1 MKKSLTLVLTMCV
14 ASAMVLSAC
23 GESKPKETTTA
34 ETTTAETTVAA
45 EESSE
50 ETTQAESEEESSEK
64 ADETE
69 EQSEEAE
76 ETTEAAET
84 KESEEAAVEKEEAS
98 ETEKVLENA
107 AEETSEEAAAETEE
121 AAESAEEA
129 LAAAPVF
136 KMSEKAAEEAPADEK
151 ADAAAPAGESADDS
165 SSEAIGKQTEELEIT
180 VDGVTGLAQYE
191 DVEDGTS
198 EVRHFKVTF
207 EGKEY
212 YGTIDKGV
220 WAADDAEGDAVIAA
234 YQQAHES
241 DPSFMGAPGAGGSG
255 DGESPAG
262 ESTEAPSGE
271 ASDGAAPAAEGETPP
286 AKPEGNPPEG
296 APAEPDGAAP
306 AQAEAE
312 AAEVTV
318 TFSTGETAKAV
329 VGEPF
334 EFFFQCDAP
343 GDMGAPAEG
352 EEGAGITVSSGT
364 VEYSNVGLGG
374 PNSYP
379 TSEKVIITG
388 FEGDFEVTV
397 CDEASAMDAT
407 HTIYFDEAEIE
418 EAIANAEAM
427 AAQMAANPMD
437 GSSEDGESPAGES
450 TEAPAQAEAEAAEVT
465 VTFSTGETAK
475 AVVGEPFEFFFQC
488 DAPGDMGAPAEGE
501 EGAGITVSSG
511 TVEYSN
517 VGLGGPNSYPTSEK
531 VIITGFEGDFEVTVC
546 DEASAM
552 DATHTI
558 YFDEAEIEEA
568 IANAEA
574 MAAQMAANPMDG
586 SSEDGESPA
595 GESTEAPA
603 GEASDGEA
611 PAAQGEEPPAKPEG
625 NPPEGA
631 PAEPGAEAPAEEK
644 NVVVPV
650 FKMSEK
656 AAEEAPAAEA
666 PADDS
671 SSEAIGKQTEELEI
685 TVDGVTGLAQ
695 YEDVEDG
702 TSEVRHFKVTFDGK
716 EYYGTIDKGV
726 WAADDAEGDAVIAA
740 YQQAHES
747 DPSFMG
753 APGAGGSG
761 DGESPAGE
769 SAEAP
774 AGESADGEAPA
785 AQGEEPP
792 AKPEGN
798 PPEGAPAEPEG
809 AAPAEEAPAAEDK
822 VVEFNSIIKDILNGT
837 SSLIDRS
844 KYQKT
849 STDAAEAETPAAAD
863 GESMGDMSDA
873 PAIPEGLQPGE
884 EPPGGFGGID

>member
-1 MKKSLTLVLTMCV
+1 
-14 ASAMVLSAC
+14 
-23 GESKPKETTTA
+23 
-34 ETTTAETTVAA
+34 
-45 EESSE
+45 
-50 ETTQAESEEESSEK
+50 
-64 ADETE
+64 
-69 EQSEEAE
+69 
-76 ETTEAAET
+76 
-84 KESEEAAVEKEEAS
+84 
-98 ETEKVLENA
+98 
-107 AEETSEEAAAETEE
+107 
-121 AAESAEEA
+121 
-129 LAAAPVF
+129 
-136 KMSEKAAEEAPADEK
+136 
-151 ADAAAPAGESADDS
+151 
-165 SSEAIGKQTEELEIT
+165 
-180 VDGVTGLAQYE
+180 
-191 DVEDGTS
+191 
-198 EVRHFKVTF
+198 
-207 EGKEY
+207 
-212 YGTIDKGV
+212 
-220 WAADDAEGDAVIAA
+220 
-234 YQQAHES
+234 
-241 DPSFMGAPGAGGSG
+241 
-255 DGESPAG
+255 
-262 ESTEAPSGE
+262 
-271 ASDGAAPAAEGETPP
+271 
-286 AKPEGNPPEG
+286 
-296 APAEPDGAAP
+296 
-306 AQAEAE
+306 
-312 AAEVTV
+312 
-318 TFSTGETAKAV
+318 
-329 VGEPF
+329 
-334 EFFFQCDAP
+334 
-343 GDMGAPAEG
+343 
-352 EEGAGITVSSGT
+352 
-364 VEYSNVGLGG
+364 
-374 PNSYP
+374 
-379 TSEKVIITG
+379 
-388 FEGDFEVTV
+388 
-397 CDEASAMDAT
+397 
-407 HTIYFDEAEIE
+407 
-418 EAIANAEAM
+418 
-427 AAQMAANPMD
+427 
-437 GSSEDGESPAGES
+437 
-450 TEAPAQAEAEAAEVT
+450 
-465 VTFSTGETAK
+465 
-475 AVVGEPFEFFFQC
+475 
-488 DAPGDMGAPAEGE
+488 MGAPAEGE

-774 AGESADGEAPA
+774 AGESADGAAPA